1 MVLARYSA
9 VSSGQVI
16 PAKRPNDQQSELIG
30 IKYLKQLSVCA
41 GAYQIVTAPIIHG
54 FIHQFSM
61 ILRNVR
67 FLLLF
72 RKYGAK
78 GKEGMGNEW
87 LRDGMK
93 WPAGKKE

>member
-1 MVLARYSA
+1 MVLVRYSA

-54 FIHQFSM
+54 FIHQFSIFCGTSDSYSCSGSM
-61 ILRNVR
+61 AQKERR
-67 FLLLF
+67 EWGMSG
-72 RKYGAK
+72 YGMA
-78 GKEGMGNEW
+78 
-87 LRDGMK
+87 
-93 WPAGKKE
+93 

>member
-41 GAYQIVTAPIIHG
+41 GAYQIVTAPI
-54 FIHQFSM
+54 
-61 ILRNVR
+61 
-67 FLLLF
+67 
-72 RKYGAK
+72 
-78 GKEGMGNEW
+78 MGQ
-87 LRDGMK
+87 
-93 WPAGKKE
+93 